1 MTRVHQDS
9 VPGSILEGGTHQR
22 EQKKTVAAIG
32 IGSRQARYSG
42 SVKVLGT
49 VGLAQSR
56 KSSPHVPRLE
66 RKKRPKRAQPGEG
79 HGGVLGAGRERAQP
93 THLIVQ
99 IL

>member
-1 MTRVHQDS
+1 M
-9 VPGSILEGGTHQR
+9 PGSILEGGTHQR

-42 SVKVLGT
+42 SVKVLGP

-56 KSSPHVPRLE
+56 KSSPHAPRLE
-66 RKKRPKRAQPGEG
+66 RKKRPKRAQPGGEG